1 MQHITNWSEAI
12 LGSLTGAAS
21 MFFAAVP
28 RLMGFAVVLVAG
40 WLIASLIEKGVVT
53 VLRAA
58 RSMSWRIAARATAP
72 DAACGP

>member
-58 RSMSWRIAARATAP
+58 RFNVMADRRAGNRA
-72 DAACGP
+72 

>member
-1 MQHITNWSEAI
+1 
-12 LGSLTGAAS
+12 

-58 RSMSWRIAARATAP
+58 RFNVMADRRAGNRA
-72 DAACGP
+72 